1 MSLFVGSPKFVGV
14 VSGRFETQIQY
25 DAELKNTQNILAD
38 KSIYMY
44 IFSGACQIK
53 NMILEN
59 ILLQSAQSAEHLSH
73 VLVEND
79 CSPVK

>member
-25 DAELKNTQNILAD
+25 DAELKNIQNILAD
-38 KSIYMY
+38 KSIYK
-44 IFSGACQIK
+44 FSGACQIK

-59 ILLQSAQSAEHLSH
+59 ILQSAQSAETLSC